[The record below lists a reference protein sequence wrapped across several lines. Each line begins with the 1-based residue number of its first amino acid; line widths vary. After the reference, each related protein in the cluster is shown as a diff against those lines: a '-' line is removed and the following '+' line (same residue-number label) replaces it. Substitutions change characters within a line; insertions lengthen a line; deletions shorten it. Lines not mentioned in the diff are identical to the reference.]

1 MATAYARKPRERI
14 LAASADLFY
23 AHDAHSVG
31 VDLVCATA
39 DVSKRT
45 LYKHF
50 ATKEMLVAAALA
62 EKSSWWSKEFAKIDS
77 DGPLERILGVFQV
90 MERNAGTA
98 SFHGCPMMN
107 TSIELRDVAAP
118 AKLVAKEFKRNLFT
132 YFKEQAIALGAS
144 APDSVAEQLVM
155 LNDGCNAW
163 IVMHGTFPQS
173 TFTAARAIAT
183 QHE

>member
-1 MATAYARKPRERI
+1 MATASAQRPRERI
-14 LAASADLFY
+14 LAASADLFS

-45 LYKHF
+45 LYKYF
-50 ATKEMLVAAALA
+50 ATKEVLVAAALT
-62 EKSSWWSKEFAKIDS
+62 EQSTWWSNEFKKIDS
-77 DGPLERILGVFQV
+77 DDPLERILGVFRV
-90 MERNAGTA
+90 MERNAGTV

-118 AKLVAKEFKRNLFT
+118 AKLVAQDFKRNLFT

-144 APDSVAEQLVM
+144 EPESVAEQLVM

-163 IVMHGTFPQS
+163 IVMHGTFPKS
-173 TFTAARAIAT
+173 TFRAARTIAA
-183 QHE
+183 QR